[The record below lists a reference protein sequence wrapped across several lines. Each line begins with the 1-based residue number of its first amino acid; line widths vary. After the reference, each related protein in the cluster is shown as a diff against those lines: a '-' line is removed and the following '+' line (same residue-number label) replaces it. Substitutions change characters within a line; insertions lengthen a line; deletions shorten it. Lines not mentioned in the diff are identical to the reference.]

1 MTVTNQDFTDDCFAA
16 AHTGTADLQDMEDN
30 FTILKMNF
38 FGTST
43 PPNTVGGMWWFDTTA
58 NILKLRNEANDAWQ
72 SVWDFANNKPV
83 ITNLSNEITGAMIA
97 AAAKDAAAGTA
108 SLRTL
113 STTATTACAGN
124 DARLSDE
131 RTPANGSVTEAKLAS
146 SAVAQAKLKTS
157 ILSEVSTSTGLPV
170 NCTLPGGEYG
180 FYPQVKGNGAATI
193 CYTINSASYAT
204 IIGLTS
210 SSDLTTIYAQQRY
223 VTSSGEINWLFFL
236 CDKTTKKIKASW
248 ICSDHPCFGNGGNP
262 DTVQHPFPEY
272 DARVDEIICI
282 NPSER
287 DIETYKAEAVRTG
300 KSPLQVI
307 NEQYQ
312 IDDDARAEWTNREI
326 SVGLPEGH
334 GWQSMAGAEV
344 ESVKVAIRKPDGI
357 LLKALKRI

>member
-1 MTVTNQDFTDDCFAA
+1 MTQDYTWTDDSYGSGHQA
-16 AHTGTADLQDMEDN
+16 TTDLQAFEN
-30 FTILKMNF
+30 NLLALK
-38 FGTST
+38 GTFSGT
-43 PPNTVGGMWWFDTTA
+43 TAPSDLVKGQWWYDTTA

-83 ITNLSNEITGAMIA
+83 VTNNVSADFGAA
-97 AAAKDAAAGTA
+97 LKDAAAATA

-113 STTATTACAGN
+113 GTGAAAACAGN
-124 DARLSDE
+124 DARLSDT
-131 RTPANGSVTEAKLAS
+131 RTPTDLSVAEGKLAA

-157 ILSEVSTSTGLPV
+157 TGEVSTDSTSGANL
-170 NCTLPGGEYG
+170 TLPGGEYG
-180 FYPQVKGNGAATI
+180 FYPQIKSPDGV
-193 CYTINSASYAT
+193 
-204 IIGLTS
+204 GLTAYVGT
-210 SSDLTTIYAQQRY
+210 LFTATAYTTNIYIIMASAYTGYARQRY
-223 VTSSGEINWLFFL
+223 VSSSGEVNWLFFL
-236 CDKTTKKIKASW
+236 RDKTTKKIKASW

-272 DARVDEIICI
+272 DAGVDEIICI

-312 IDDDARAEWTNREI
+312 IDDNARAEWTSREV

-334 GWQSMAGAEV
+334 GWQSMTGAEV
-344 ESVKVAIRKPDGI
+344 EPVKVAIRKPDGI